1 MYQRLKVKRVSTYIY
16 CKKVLI
22 KYMQMQDIYE
32 FFLLEIN
39 LVVIKLTNYTSLQ
52 VIIMMGISQFVG
64 QQVTTTCIYTP
75 QFFSVRIRILSCKN
89 T

>member
-1 MYQRLKVKRVSTYIY
+1 
-16 CKKVLI
+16 
-22 KYMQMQDIYE
+22 MQDIYE

-75 QFFSVRIRILSCKN
+75 QFFYKIYVSTVRIRILSCKN